1 MAVLTA
7 AQIEFFRTRGYL
19 VVEDAVE
26 AQLLSELQVA
36 FAARV
41 EESRGE
47 RSGRIRSK
55 ACFDKLSVRRSFC
68 DCSPSPT
75 RSAGPHPGRIAVPPF
90 GESSYPARI
99 ETCASARCPGGSPIR

>member
-55 ACFDKLSVRRSFC
+55 ACFDKLGVRRSFC

-75 RSAGPHPGRIAVPPF
+75 RSAGLRPLSKGGGGRSHVVGDLSGPPIALRKIS
-90 GESSYPARI
+90 GSS
-99 ETCASARCPGGSPIR
+99 